1 MSSETEIRSE
11 FFDIV
16 HDTEGEDDEEPHL
29 PGWEM
34 LFRVPDLKDRHT
46 RITVVIIIL
55 VLSSLIVNLLRE
67 KLRTKHLMI
76 QNIVY
81 LTAGYLTALV
91 SSELVV
97 SVRCI
102 SLALFRLRNSSIR
115 RIISR

>member
-55 VLSSLIVNLLRE
+55 VLCSLIVNLLRE
-67 KLRTKHLMI
+67 NKLLARLTKYLY
-76 QNIVY
+76 IV
-81 LTAGYLTALV
+81 YLTALV
-91 SSELVV
+91 SSELLV
-97 SVRCI
+97 SD
-102 SLALFRLRNSSIR
+102 
-115 RIISR
+115 